1 MKPTISPDGA
11 SWTLPTS
18 VKSWI
23 DSLPIEVAT
32 SLSCA
37 VEEFDLDGSARVLEL
52 NSPAIARFS
61 EPVALAVGLPS
72 NNRLSFDIR
81 LSGALGKPGATLG
94 VRWLQPGKTVPA
106 KGVICSG
113 CWVEWEGNTYRVPG
127 PVYSAL
133 QLVNDFNACSSAD
146 TEEQFRVWAHIR
158 AALGDSQS
166 DALTDHF
173 LRSFRVVTASAFTL
187 GIVTDAKGDIQIEPI
202 LLTQVAGDGGVV
214 EQVRALTEADET
226 LFARRLDELRPNA
239 PAFPMN
245 QGLYVVV
252 EPKMQEA
259 LSAIRELRRASPER
273 RKQAALHPEAVIRE
287 ILKQSDDAPTL
298 FVETERFAE
307 RVLDV
312 SEWVAPILPWIKIAP
327 QGWAPPVGFGVR
339 INGVEV
345 PLNGAQLESAC
356 TAMRAAL
363 PKGLPEIEIDGKKL
377 PVGQAN
383 LAALEQL
390 KRSVEVRSNPEP
402 PTGAVEAPESK
413 VLVIETNFDN
423 ATYSQVKVNARP
435 GVPGLPGI
443 VKTLPKRH
451 QEDGIRWLQAHWT
464 SGSRGAMLC
473 DDMGLGKTYQALAFC
488 AWLGELM
495 DRREI
500 PRRPIL
506 LIAPVGLLRTW
517 ENEQDAH
524 LMSPG
529 LGNLLRAYGENLKQ
543 IKRGRHADGTAGLD
557 TARLG
562 AADVVL
568 ANYEAVSDYQ
578 LSFGAIQFAA
588 VILDEAQK
596 VKSPKARMTHAV
608 KALNT
613 DFMVAM
619 TGTPVENRLADLWCI
634 SDAVQPGALGDLKSF
649 SAMYE
654 SDTGAVKSLRDSI
667 WQTEDAI
674 DTKPKMLLRRLKSEK
689 LDGLPEKLEHVIKR
703 PMPQRQLEAY
713 SRALAVKELQGPGGT
728 LGMIQALRSISL
740 HPVLSEGKNA
750 AGGDLRIEDSARF
763 IAALDTLDAISKTG
777 EKALVFLE
785 SLDLQAVDQ
794 LPVLLQRRYGLA
806 RLPMV
811 INGEVSTE
819 KRQDRVNLFQ
829 RSLGFDVMLLSPKA
843 GGVGLTLTAANH
855 VIHLSRWWN
864 PAVEDQCSDRV
875 YRIGQEKT
883 VHIYYPMAV
892 LPDAEEHSFDMQL
905 QVLMERKRAL
915 ARNLLASSAFTKQDY
930 EELMKGTR
938 VDSDASRAV

>member
-1 MKPTISPDGA
+1 MKPTISSEGA
-11 SWTLPTS
+11 NWALPYSIAT
-18 VKSWI
+18 WI
-23 DSLPIEVAT
+23 DALPVEASSSLANMLNETDADITANQLQLSNEAVA
-32 SLSCA
+32 SFPES
-37 VEEFDLDGSARVLEL
+37 V
-52 NSPAIARFS
+52 AIA
-61 EPVALAVGLPS
+61 LGLPRNS
-72 NNRLSFDIR
+72 SLSFDIR
-81 LSGALGKPGATLG
+81 LSGALGKSGATLG
-94 VRWLQPGKTVPA
+94 VRWLLPGKTLPA
-106 KGVICSG
+106 KGVENRG
-113 CWVEWEGNTYRVPG
+113 CWVDWDGQTYRIQD
-127 PVYSAL
+127 PVFSAL
-133 QLVNDFNACSSAD
+133 CLVERFNECPPEN

-158 AALGDSQS
+158 AALGDDRSEL
-166 DALTDHF
+166 LTDRF

-187 GIVTDAKGDIQIEPI
+187 GITTDARGDIQIEPV
-202 LLTQVAGDGGVV
+202 LLTSGGTKSESA
-214 EQVRALTEADET
+214 EQVRALTESDEA

-239 PAFPMN
+239 PAFPMG

-259 LSAIRELRRASPER
+259 LAAIRELRKASPDR

-287 ILKQSDDAPTL
+287 ILGHSEDAPSL

-312 SEWVAPILPWIKIAP
+312 SEWVAPILPWIKISP

-345 PLNGAQLESAC
+345 PLDARELARAC
-356 TAMRAAL
+356 DAMRKAL
-363 PKGLPEIEIDGKKL
+363 PNGPGTIDVNGSKL
-377 PVGQAN
+377 PVGKEN

-390 KRSVEVRSNPEP
+390 QRSVEVRSRPEGNKDDVG
-402 PTGAVEAPESK
+402 TEESK
-413 VLVIETNFDN
+413 VLVIETNFDD
-423 ATYSQVKVNARP
+423 ASYSHVKVNARAGKP
-435 GVPGLPGI
+435 SLPGI
-443 VKTLPKRH
+443 LKTTPKRH
-451 QEDGIRWLQAHWT
+451 QEDGLRWLQAHWIG
-464 SGSRGAMLC
+464 GSRGAMLC

-506 LIAPVGLLRTW
+506 LVAPVGLLRTW
-517 ENEQDAH
+517 ENEQDIH
-524 LMSPG
+524 LLAPG

-578 LSFGAIQFAA
+578 LSFGAVQFAA
-588 VILDEAQK
+588 VFLDEAQK

-634 SDAVQPGALGDLKSF
+634 ADAVQPGALGDLKSF

-654 SDTGAVKSLRDSI
+654 TNADSVKTLRDSI
-667 WQTEDAI
+667 WQSEDDIGIA
-674 DTKPKMLLRRLKSEK
+674 PKILLRRLKSEK
-689 LDGLPEKLEHVIKR
+689 LEGLPKKIEHVIKR
-703 PMPQRQLEAY
+703 TMPQRQFEAY
-713 SRALAVKELQGPGGT
+713 SRALAVKEMQGPGGT

-740 HPVLSEGKNA
+740 HPVLSEGKSA
-750 AGGDLRIEDSARF
+750 TGGDLRIEDSARF
-763 IAALDTLDAISKTG
+763 MATIDTLDAIKEAG
-777 EKALVFLE
+777 EKVLVFLE

-794 LPVLLQRRYGLA
+794 LPTLLQRRYGLA
-806 RLPMV
+806 KLPMV
-811 INGEVSTE
+811 INGDVSTD
-819 KRQDRVNLFQ
+819 KRQERVNKFQ
-829 RSLGFDVMLLSPKA
+829 SEKGFDVMLLSPKA

-875 YRIGQEKT
+875 YRIGQERT

-892 LPDAEEHSFDMQL
+892 LPSSEEHSFDMQL
-905 QVLMERKRAL
+905 QVLMERKRSL
-915 ARNLLASSAFTKQDY
+915 AKNLLASPAFTKQDY
-930 EELMKGTR
+930 EELMRGTR
-938 VDSDASRAV
+938 ADV

>member
-1 MKPTISPDGA
+1 VKTTIGPDGA
-11 SWTLPTS
+11 TWTLDRPIGE
-18 VKSWI
+18 WI
-23 DSLPIEVAT
+23 NELPLEA
-32 SLSCA
+32 S
-37 VEEFDLDGSARVLEL
+37 SALANVVDELEL
-52 NSPAIARFS
+52 DATLYMLKLDAAHVAAFPES
-61 EPVALAVGLPS
+61 VALTLGLPRNS
-72 NNRLSFDIR
+72 SLAFDIR
-81 LSGALGKPGATLG
+81 LSGALGKTGASLG
-94 VRWLQPGKTVPA
+94 VRWLQPGKTLPA
-106 KGVICSG
+106 RGVEAKG
-113 CWVEWEGNTYRVPG
+113 CWVEWDGNTYRIAD
-127 PVYSAL
+127 PVFSAL
-133 QLVNDFNACSSAD
+133 QLVNDFNACSNSDA
-146 TEEQFRVWAHIR
+146 EEQFRVWAHIR
-158 AALGDSQS
+158 AALGDDQS
-166 DALTDHF
+166 ELLTDRF

-187 GIVTDAKGDIQIEPI
+187 GITTDAHGDIQIEPV
-202 LLTQVAGDGGVV
+202 LLTQSETSVDSV
-214 EQVRALTEADET
+214 EQIRALTESDEA
-226 LFARRLDELRPNA
+226 LFSRRLDELRPNA
-239 PAFPMN
+239 PAFPMS

-259 LSAIRELRRASPER
+259 LAAIRELRRASPEK

-287 ILKQSDDAPTL
+287 LLQQSDDAPTL
-298 FVETERFAE
+298 FVETEKFAE

-312 SEWVAPILPWIKIAP
+312 SAWVAPILPWIKIAP

-345 PLNGAQLESAC
+345 PLDAAQLEQAC
-356 TAMRAAL
+356 ELMREAL
-363 PKGLPEIEIDGKKL
+363 PNGVSEIEVNGSKL
-377 PVGQAN
+377 PVGVEN

-390 KRSVEVRSNPEP
+390 KKSVEVRCKPEP
-402 PTGAVEAPESK
+402 PPEDLAPVESK
-413 VLVIETNFDN
+413 VLVIETNFDD
-423 ATYSQVKVNARP
+423 ATYSQVKVNVRP

-443 VKTLPKRH
+443 VKTSPKRH

-464 SGSRGAMLC
+464 SGSRGALLC

-495 DRREI
+495 DRKEI

-506 LIAPVGLLRTW
+506 LVAPVGLLRTW
-517 ENEQDAH
+517 ENEQDTH

-578 LSFGAIQFAA
+578 LSFGAVQFAA

-596 VKSPKARMTHAV
+596 IKSPKARMTHAV

-649 SAMYE
+649 SALYE
-654 SDTGAVKSLRDSI
+654 TNSESVKSLRDSI
-667 WQTEDAI
+667 WQSEEEI
-674 DTKPKMLLRRLKSEK
+674 GSKPKILLRRLKSEK
-689 LDGLPEKLEHVIKR
+689 LEGLPEKVEHIIQH
-703 PMPQRQLEAY
+703 PMPPRQLEAY

-750 AGGDLRIEDSARF
+750 GGGDLRVEDSARF
-763 IAALDTLDAISKTG
+763 IATLKILDQISKTG
-777 EKALVFLE
+777 EKALIFLE
-785 SLDLQAVDQ
+785 SLDLQAAGQ
-794 LPVLLQRRYGLA
+794 LPTLLQRRYGLA
-806 RLPMV
+806 QLPMV
-811 INGEVSTE
+811 INGEVSTD
-819 KRQDRVNLFQ
+819 KRQDRVSRFQ
-829 RSLGFDVMLLSPKA
+829 RATGFDVMLLSPKA
-843 GGVGLTLTAANH
+843 GGVGITLTAANH

-892 LPDAEEHSFDMQL
+892 LPGSEEHSFDAQL
-905 QVLMERKRAL
+905 QVLMDRKRTL
-915 ARNLLASSAFTKQDY
+915 ARNLLASSVFTKQDY
-930 EELMKGTR
+930 ELLLQGTKLEK
-938 VDSDASRAV
+938 

>member
-1 MKPTISPDGA
+1 VKPIIDTTGA
-11 SWTLPTS
+11 TWQLPNS
-18 VKSWI
+18 VQAWV
-23 DSLPIEVAT
+23 DQLPVIA
-32 SLSCA
+32 SSCLANA
-37 VEEFDLDGSARVLEL
+37 VEESDSDPTSRSLHLDCAQ
-52 NSPAIARFS
+52 
-61 EPVALAVGLPS
+61 VAEFPEAAANILGLPRNS
-72 NNRLSFDIR
+72 SLGFDIR
-81 LSGALGKPGATLG
+81 LSGVLGKPGASLS
-94 VRWLQPGKTVPA
+94 VRWLQPGKTLPA
-106 KGVICSG
+106 RDVSSDG
-113 CWVEWEGNTYRVPG
+113 CWLVWEGNTYRISN
-127 PVYSAL
+127 PVFATL
-133 QLVNDFNACSSAD
+133 KLVDAFNACDAAN
-146 TEEQFRVWAHIR
+146 TEEQFRVWSHIR
-158 AALGDSQS
+158 KALGDDQS
-166 DALTDHF
+166 ELLTDRF

-187 GIVTDAKGDIQIEPI
+187 GITTDSQGDIQIEPV
-202 LLTQVAGDGGVV
+202 LLTQKETPGESV
-214 EQVRALTEADET
+214 EQVRALTEADEE
-226 LFARRLDELRPNA
+226 LFAHRLDQLRPNA
-239 PAFPMN
+239 PAFPMS

-259 LSAIRELRRASPER
+259 LAAIRELRKASPEK

-287 ILKQSDDAPTL
+287 LLQQSDDEPTL
-298 FVETERFAE
+298 FVETEKFAE
-307 RVLDV
+307 RVMDV
-312 SEWVAPILPWIKIAP
+312 STWVAPILPWIKIAP
-327 QGWAPPVGFGVR
+327 QGWAPPVGFGIR

-345 PLNGAQLESAC
+345 PLDFAQLEVAC
-356 TAMRAAL
+356 QEMREAI
-363 PKGLPEIEIDGKKL
+363 PKGLAEIDVNGSKL
-377 PVGQAN
+377 PVGKDN

-390 KRSVEVRSNPEP
+390 KKSVEVRSRAEPSPEDLV
-402 PTGAVEAPESK
+402 TGDSK
-413 VLVIETNFDN
+413 VLVIETNFDD

-435 GVPGLPGI
+435 GLPGLPGI
-443 VKTLPKRH
+443 VKTSPKRH
-451 QEDGIRWLQAHWT
+451 QEDGLRWLQAHWT

-495 DRREI
+495 DKKEI

-517 ENEQDAH
+517 ENEQDTH

-529 LGNLLRAYGENLKQ
+529 LGNILRAYGENLKQ

-562 AADVVL
+562 SADVVL

-596 VKSPKARMTHAV
+596 IKSPKARMTHAV

-649 SAMYE
+649 SALYE
-654 SDTGAVKSLRDSI
+654 TSSESVKALRDSI
-667 WQTEDAI
+667 WQTEDTI
-674 DTKPKMLLRRLKSEK
+674 GEKPKLLLRRLKSDK
-689 LDGLPEKLEHVIKR
+689 LDGLPEKLEHVIQR

-740 HPVLSEGKNA
+740 HPVLTDGKNT
-750 AGGDLRIEDSARF
+750 AGGELRIEDSARF
-763 IAALDTLDAISKTG
+763 LATLEILDGIAKSG

-785 SLDLQAVDQ
+785 SLDLQAVGQ
-794 LPVLLQRRYGLA
+794 LPTLLQRRYGMT

-819 KRQDRVNLFQ
+819 KRQDRVGLFQ
-829 RSLGFDVMLLSPKA
+829 KTPGFDVMLLSPKA

-892 LPDAEEHSFDMQL
+892 LPGAEEHSFDSQL
-905 QVLMERKRAL
+905 QVLMERKRTL
-915 ARNLLASSAFTKQDY
+915 AKNLLVSSAFTKQDY
-930 EELMKGTR
+930 DDLMQGTQR
-938 VDSDASRAV
+938 GVAV

>member
-1 MKPTISPDGA
+1 MKPAITSEGANWSLPYSIS
-11 SWTLPTS
+11 T
-18 VKSWI
+18 WI
-23 DSLPIEVAT
+23 DALPVEAASSLANLLNETDVDLTAQELQ
-32 SLSCA
+32 LS
-37 VEEFDLDGSARVLEL
+37 
-52 NSPAIARFS
+52 NHAIASFS
-61 EPVALAVGLPS
+61 ESVAMALGLPRNS
-72 NNRLSFDIR
+72 SLSFDIR
-81 LSGALGKPGATLG
+81 LSGALGKSGATLG
-94 VRWLQPGKTVPA
+94 VRWLMPGKTLPA
-106 KGVICSG
+106 KGVGNRG
-113 CWVEWEGNTYRVPG
+113 CWVDWDGQTYRIQD
-127 PVYSAL
+127 PVFSAL
-133 QLVNDFNACSSAD
+133 CLVETFNACPPES
-146 TEEQFRVWAHIR
+146 TEEQFRVWGHIR
-158 AALGDSQS
+158 AALGDDRSEL
-166 DALTDHF
+166 LTDRF

-187 GIVTDAKGDIQIEPI
+187 GITTDARGDIQIEPV
-202 LLTQVAGDGGVV
+202 LLTNGVTNSEFV
-214 EQVRALTEADET
+214 EQIRALTESDEA

-239 PAFPMN
+239 PAFPMG

-259 LSAIRELRRASPER
+259 LAAIRELRQAPADR

-287 ILKQSDDAPTL
+287 LLQHSEDTPSL

-312 SEWVAPILPWIKIAP
+312 SEWVAPILPWIKISP

-345 PLNGAQLESAC
+345 PLDARELARAC
-356 TAMRAAL
+356 DAMRMAL
-363 PKGLPEIEIDGKKL
+363 PNGPSTIDVNGSKL
-377 PVGQAN
+377 PVGREN

-390 KRSVEVRSNPEP
+390 QRSVEIRSKPEFNKDEVAAEE
-402 PTGAVEAPESK
+402 TK
-413 VLVIETNFDN
+413 VLVIETNFDD
-423 ATYSQVKVNARP
+423 ASYSHVKVNARA
-435 GVPGLPGI
+435 GVPGLPSI
-443 VKTLPKRH
+443 VKTTPKRH
-451 QEDGIRWLQAHWT
+451 QEDGLRWLQAHWIG
-464 SGSRGAMLC
+464 GSRGAMLC

-488 AWLGELM
+488 AWLAELM

-506 LIAPVGLLRTW
+506 LVAPVGLLRTW
-517 ENEQDAH
+517 ENEQDTH
-524 LMSPG
+524 LLAPG

-578 LSFGAIQFAA
+578 LSFGAVQFAA
-588 VILDEAQK
+588 VFLDEAQK

-634 SDAVQPGALGDLKSF
+634 ADAVQPGALGDLKSF

-654 SDTGAVKSLRDSI
+654 TNADSVKILRDSI
-667 WQTEDAI
+667 WQSEDDIGAA
-674 DTKPKMLLRRLKSEK
+674 PKILLRRLKSDK
-689 LDGLPEKLEHVIKR
+689 LEGLPEKIEHVIKR
-703 PMPQRQLEAY
+703 NMPQRQFEAY
-713 SRALAVKELQGPGGT
+713 SRALAVKEMQGPGGT

-740 HPVLSEGKNA
+740 HPVLSEGRNA
-750 AGGDLRIEDSARF
+750 TGGDLRIEDSARF
-763 IAALDTLDAISKTG
+763 MATIDTLDAIKDSG
-777 EKALVFLE
+777 EKVLVFLE

-794 LPVLLQRRYGLA
+794 LPTLLQRRYGLA

-811 INGEVSTE
+811 INGEVSTD
-819 KRQDRVNLFQ
+819 KRQERVNYFQ
-829 RSLGFDVMLLSPKA
+829 STRGFDVMLLSPKA

-892 LPDAEEHSFDMQL
+892 LPGSEEHSFDMQL
-905 QVLMERKRAL
+905 QVLMERKRSL
-915 ARNLLASSAFTKQDY
+915 ARNLLASPAFTKQDY
-930 EELMKGTR
+930 EELMRGTR
-938 VDSDASRAV
+938 GED